1 MISTVP
7 PVSTVPTG
15 WDHGEHHRKPKL
27 PIAVPDGQAILHAH
41 LAQTALD
48 DERYRQRLAINY
60 HQMAATLHPSLAAQK
75 KVQADLASLAESSGL
90 PAPTPLSNL
99 TSARKSLDRNLDH
112 LDDTAHQR
120 S

>member
-1 MISTVP
+1 MISTIP

-41 LAQTALD
+41 LARTALD
-48 DERYRQRLAINY
+48 DERYRQRLAINH
-60 HQMAATLHPSLAAQK
+60 HQMLATLHSSLAAQK
-75 KVQADLASLAESSGL
+75 KVQSDLSQQREDQRRQDKV
-90 PAPTPLSNL
+90 
-99 TSARKSLDRNLDH
+99 SARAP
-112 LDDTAHQR
+112 AH